1 MFICNELHEITPN
14 KRFLWEP
21 EKINFNF
28 SEIEKMIG
36 KIVLSTISFCEI
48 EAFEDCFLGL
58 P

>member
-1 MFICNELHEITPN
+1 MVHI
-14 KRFLWEP
+14 
-21 EKINFNF
+21 
-28 SEIEKMIG
+28 SGIEKMIG